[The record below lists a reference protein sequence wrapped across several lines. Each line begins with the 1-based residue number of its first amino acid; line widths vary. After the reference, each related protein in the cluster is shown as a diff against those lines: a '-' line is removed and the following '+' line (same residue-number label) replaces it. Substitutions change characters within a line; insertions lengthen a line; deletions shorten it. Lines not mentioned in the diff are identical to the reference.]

1 MSGCTLDPRSLCM
14 QDAYVRGQVW
24 AFLLWNGECDESAP
38 EQRQRHHQALVEQ
51 ILEALLQCN
60 ASPSYSSECRLH
72 SHQHRKRVLT
82 DTRTRTRTRT
92 IAHAP
97 PHT

>member
-1 MSGCTLDPRSLCM
+1 MDPRSLCM
-14 QDAYVRGQVW
+14 QDVYVRGQVW
-24 AFLLWNGECDESAP
+24 AFLLWSGECDESAS

-72 SHQHRKRVLT
+72 SHQHRKRVLI
-82 DTRTRTRTRT
+82 RTR
-92 IAHAP
+92 AP
-97 PHT
+97 PHAHTPPHTMC